1 MKISCILASF
11 NRPTFLRQALKSVEN
26 QSHKDYQLIIV
37 DDSTQMNIFDIVPEF
52 KFTESVVIHEHVSAT
67 ARAKVN
73 RLGTNINIALE
84 HATGDVIVYLAD
96 DDYYFPGWF
105 EAVSKYFESHPEVQI
120 GFGILKYSASR
131 EMDLSECGEI
141 RFWNEII
148 RNPADKMLDH
158 NQVVH
163 RRFDPPQKWQEGLGT
178 ESNSDY
184 WFFTQIANQH
194 AFHPINSWAAV
205 KRLHRKNLQNSI
217 PLYQSGEMDDL
228 RE

>member
-26 QSHKDYQLIIV
+26 QSHKDYQLIVV

-52 KFTESVVIHEHVSAT
+52 KFTESVVIHEQVSAT

-84 HATGDVIVYLAD
+84 HVTGDLVCYLGD
-96 DDYYFPGWF
+96 DDAYFPTWF
-105 EAVSKYFESHPEVQI
+105 ERMSRYFEENPGTKVA
-120 GFGILKYSASR
+120 FGILKYCQDVLDFTEA
-131 EMDLSECGEI
+131 GEI
-141 RFWNEII
+141 RFWNEVIHD
-148 RNPADKMLDH
+148 PSEKLLDH
-158 NQVVH
+158 NQVCH

-178 ESNSDY
+178 EGNSDF
-184 WFFTQIANQH
+184 WFFTQIANEH
-194 AFHPINSWAAV
+194 VFGPINAWAAV
-205 KRLHRKNLQNSI
+205 KRLHSKNLQNSI